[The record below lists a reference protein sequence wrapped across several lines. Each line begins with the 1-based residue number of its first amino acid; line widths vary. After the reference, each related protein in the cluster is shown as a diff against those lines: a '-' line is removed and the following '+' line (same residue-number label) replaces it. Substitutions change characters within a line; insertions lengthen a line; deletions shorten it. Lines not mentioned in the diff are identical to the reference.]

1 MADTKF
7 TRCPG
12 CKTVFRVTPQQ
23 LALRGGQV
31 RCGHCRAVFDANA
44 QAISLAPSAR
54 RDFDDD
60 DLARGPAT
68 VTLRSSHA
76 LEAAV
81 VDAPRAAAAVREPG
95 FAAPT
100 AREPGFTPPAAR
112 APAIEQ
118 APTREAEHARAEPGA
133 AKVDSSQDDAR
144 SGRRRQRVRTALYV
158 AAIPVLVVALA
169 VQALVHFRDTIAA
182 RWPGAKPLLTRLCD
196 PLGCTIRPLRDIA
209 GLSIDASDLQADP
222 AHKGLLILTATLR
235 NRAAIAVAYPYLEL
249 TLTDAGDRVVVRR
262 ALTPVE
268 YASGGVSFATGF
280 PANSEL
286 LVKTFIDASA
296 TTQAGYR
303 LYLYYP

>member
-1 MADTKF
+1 MAEPKF

-44 QAISLAPSAR
+44 QAISLAPSAQ
-54 RDFDDD
+54 RDVAEDD

-76 LEAAV
+76 LEAIPAAAIHA
-81 VDAPRAAAAVREPG
+81 APRV
-95 FAAPT
+95 
-100 AREPGFTPPAAR
+100 EPGFTPPAGR
-112 APAIEQ
+112 AP
-118 APTREAEHARAEPGA
+118 PVGA
-133 AKVDSSQDDAR
+133 ARDADVESGSPAPDDPEANEASRRLPRGLAR
-144 SGRRRQRVRTALYV
+144 TLYGA
-158 AAIPVLVVALA
+158 AAIVLAAALV

-182 RWPGAKPLLTRLCD
+182 RWPAAKPMLARLCV
-196 PLGCTIRPLRDIA
+196 PLGCTIRPLRDIV
-209 GLSIDASDLQADP
+209 GLSIDASDLQADA

-235 NRAAIAVAYPYLEL
+235 NRGATAVAYPSLEL
-249 TLTDAGDRVVVRR
+249 TLTDAADQVVVRR
-262 ALTPVE
+262 SLAPAE
-268 YASGGVSFATGF
+268 YVTGSANLAGGF